1 MGSLNTLLQ
10 ADNKTRVAKAEYR
23 AAKQQTQDHNRRQ
36 SAESNLSNFMRA
48 YANRAKATA
57 SGKEFNH
64 QLDILSE
71 ELRNMD
77 GGTLNAQMQLSSA
90 VGALA
95 AQSGY
100 AGVGGSSVDLLD
112 SMVGLQHEMDV
123 EAQRNARDLVASRA
137 GAQTAQI
144 MANAY
149 GSMDLSMT
157 FGNYDFQ
164 QHIEPKEMKNR
175 WLKIAGVAVATYFG
189 GPMAGEAAASAAV
202 GEWQAANGD
211 FDGAGRSYGNAMRGA
226 LGAYRDWGQ
235 RGGESW
241 YSSLMQGRNGSGNIA
256 NINWNDGA
264 TAIGTS
270 NYGTDSGGIGWG
282 W

>member
-1 MGSLNTLLQ
+1 MGSLGTLLQ

-23 AAKQQTQDHNRRQ
+23 AAKQRTEDHNRLQ

-48 YANRAKATA
+48 YSNRAKATA

-64 QLDILSE
+64 RLDILSE

-77 GGTLNAQMQLSSA
+77 GGSLNAQMQLSSA

-112 SMVGLQHEMDV
+112 SLVGLQHEMDV
-123 EAQRNARDLVASRA
+123 EAQQNARDLVASRA
-137 GAQTAQI
+137 GAQSAQI

-164 QHIEPKEMKNR
+164 QYIEPKEMKNR
-175 WLKIAGVAVATYFG
+175 WLKIVGVAAATFYG
-189 GPMAGEAAASAAV
+189 GPMAGQAASDAAV

-211 FDGAGRSYGNAMRGA
+211 FDGSGRSFGNAAASA
-226 LGAYRDWGQ
+226 LQAYQEWGQ

-241 YSSLMQGRNGSGNIA
+241 YSSLMKGRNGSGSTA
-256 NINWNDGA
+256 NINWNSGDI
-264 TAIGTS
+264 AIGTS
-270 NYGTDSGGIGWG
+270 NYGTNSGGIGWG